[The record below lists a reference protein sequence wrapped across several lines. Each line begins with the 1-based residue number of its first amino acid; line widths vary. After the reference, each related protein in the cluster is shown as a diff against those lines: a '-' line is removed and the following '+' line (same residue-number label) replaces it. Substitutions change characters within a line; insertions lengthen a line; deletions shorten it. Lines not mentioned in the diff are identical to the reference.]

1 MNWGPGRVD
10 TTYAIFGAD
19 GPAIVVPMDGERCR
33 LVVALSNG
41 DEHSG
46 WGAGVGKRWSNDL
59 PDIKR
64 ATSILL
70 LLRRIDGLVLAYV
83 DSILSSV
90 VARDGGTD
98 NLRGTVCSRGLHEP
112 GAAVHSGK

>member
-46 WGAGVGKRWSNDL
+46 WGAGVRKGWSNDL
-59 PDIKR
+59 PDTIPP
-64 ATSILL
+64 TSLPLVTPLIG
-70 LLRRIDGLVLAYV
+70 GLVLAYI

-90 VARDGGTD
+90 VARDGGLT
-98 NLRGTVCSRGLHEP
+98 N
-112 GAAVHSGK
+112 

>member
-46 WGAGVGKRWSNDL
+46 WGAGVRKGWSNDL

-64 ATSILL
+64 ATSLFTPSNGWL
-70 LLRRIDGLVLAYV
+70 
-83 DSILSSV
+83 
-90 VARDGGTD
+90 GTCIGRFYLEFGRSTRWGD
-98 NLRGTVCSRGLHEP
+98 
-112 GAAVHSGK
+112 